1 MGIKNSIKDT
11 LNIWSRCSQN
21 EHFERLNVDNFNIHI
36 PETTGSALS
45 EYLTQKYSA
54 YIENMIV
61 FHGPQIFLPKRS
73 KKIKT
78 SFNKNKGRK
87 YSYGVG
93 HVPFS
98 IAKEFFELGS
108 IFAVVRHP
116 IDRWLSTFFKSG
128 NLGNKEDVSPKDI
141 EKRVYEINLTRAR
154 EEQLSIDVIDNV
166 TVRMLCDDYLF
177 PSSEIDYKNFESA
190 FRNLEMVQI
199 INTYD
204 LDDVF
209 YDSKKVEFED
219 DKVSKT
225 SINKHNPYAELIS
238 DELLELAATMNAYD
252 MQLWNLI
259 QNNNLCLSDQ
269 QMLLFNTQE
278 KAYIRSIDHSDF
290 DGNFKRE
297 EYEIYPDGRP
307 DS

>member
-11 LNIWSRCSQN
+11 LNIWSWHSQK

-36 PETTGSALS
+36 PGTTGSALS

-61 FHGPQIFLPKRS
+61 FHGPQFFSPGRS

-78 SFNKNKGRK
+78 SLNKNKGQK

-98 IAKEFFELGS
+98 IAKELFELSS

-116 IDRWLSTFFKSG
+116 IDRWLFTFFKSG

-141 EKRVYEINLTRAR
+141 EESVYEINLTRAR
-154 EEQLSIDVIDNV
+154 AEKLPINVIDNV
-166 TVRMLCDDYLF
+166 MVRMLCDDYLF

-190 FRNLEMVQI
+190 FRNLEKVQI
-199 INTYD
+199 ISTYD
-204 LDDVF
+204 LDEVI
-209 YDSKKVEFED
+209 YDSKKMDFED
-219 DKVSKT
+219 GKVSKT
-225 SINKHNPYAELIS
+225 SINKQNPYAKLIS
-238 DELLELAATMNAYD
+238 NELLELAGTMNAYD

-259 QNNNLCLSDQ
+259 QNNDLCLSDQ
-269 QMLLFNTQE
+269 QMLLFNTRE
-278 KAYIRSIDHSDF
+278 KPYVRSIDHIDF
-290 DGNFKRE
+290 DGNIKRE
-297 EYEIYPDGRP
+297 KYEIYPDGRP
-307 DS
+307 GA